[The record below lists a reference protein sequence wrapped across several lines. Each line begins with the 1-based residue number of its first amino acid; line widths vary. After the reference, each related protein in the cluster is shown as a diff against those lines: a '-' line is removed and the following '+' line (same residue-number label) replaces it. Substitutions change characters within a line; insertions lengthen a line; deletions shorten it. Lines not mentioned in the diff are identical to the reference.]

1 MIIKNVKI
9 VTLNEVIDNGYIEI
23 KEGLISNIVAG
34 EYTGCEETIDG
45 LGKIA
50 MPGFIDVHTHGSCG
64 IDFMDAMEEDY
75 KVIETAFYEEGITS
89 FLATTLTSDIE
100 SMKRVSTV
108 VKNVI
113 DDIPAL
119 VGIHLEGPYINK
131 VYKGAQNETFIREP
145 SVDELNEL
153 IKASGA
159 NIRLITM
166 APELKGSI
174 EFIKEAVKNN
184 ITISAGHSNATFAD
198 VEKAIEAGLTN
209 VTHTHNAMSKH
220 DHKNPGIVTAAFY
233 FDELYTECICDA
245 IHVHPNTLKTFYKIV
260 GPERFMIV
268 TDALLAKHSTVDKF
282 QLFNLDCTYR
292 DGAFYLVEAGN
303 LAGSALYMNQ
313 GLRNVKNICGAS
325 LVELARISS
334 YNQAKSLHFE
344 DRGEL
349 KVGKLADIVLVN
361 DEFEILNVYKLGREV
376 FRKANNFE
384 GV

>member
-9 VTLNEVIDNGYIEI
+9 VTFNKVIENGYIEV
-23 KEGLISNIVAG
+23 KNGLISNICSG
-34 EYTGCEETIDG
+34 EYKGNEEAIDG

-50 MPGFIDVHTHGSCG
+50 MPGFIDMHTHGSCG
-64 IDFMDAMEEDY
+64 IDFMDASESDY
-75 KVIETAFYEEGITS
+75 KLIEDAFYQEGITS
-89 FLATTLTSDIE
+89 FLATTLTSDID
-100 SMKRVSTV
+100 SMIRVSIT

-113 DDIPAL
+113 NDIPAL
-119 VGIHLEGPYINK
+119 VGVHLEGPYINK
-131 VYKGAQNETFIREP
+131 MYKGAQNEAFIREP
-145 SVDELNEL
+145 SVDELNRL
-153 IKASGA
+153 IEVSGG

-166 APELKGSI
+166 APEMNGSL
-174 EFIKEAVKNN
+174 EFIKEATKHN

-198 VEKAIEAGLTN
+198 IEKAIEVGLTN

-233 FDELYTECICDA
+233 FDKLYTECICDA

-268 TDALLAKHSTVDKF
+268 TDALLAKHSSVDKF

-303 LAGSALYMNQ
+303 LAGSALYMNH
-313 GLRNVKNICGAS
+313 GLRNVRDICGAT

-334 YNQAKSLHFE
+334 YNQAKSLHLE
-344 DRGEL
+344 DRGVLE
-349 KVGKLADIVLVN
+349 VGKLADIVLVN
-361 DEFEILNVYKLGREV
+361 ENFDILKVFKLGKEV
-376 FRKANNFE
+376 FSK
-384 GV
+384 

>member
-9 VTLNEVIDNGYIEI
+9 VTLNEVIENGYIEV
-23 KEGLISNIVAG
+23 KDGLISNISSG
-34 EYTGCEETIDG
+34 EYTGNLEAVDG

-50 MPGFIDVHTHGSCG
+50 MPGFVDMHTHGSCG
-64 IDFMDAMEEDY
+64 IDFMDANEEDY
-75 KVIETAFYEEGITS
+75 KTIEQAFYEEGITS
-89 FLATTLTSDIE
+89 FLATTLTSDID

-113 DDIPAL
+113 EDIPAL
-119 VGIHLEGPYINK
+119 VGVHLEGPYINK
-131 VYKGAQNETFIREP
+131 AYKGAQNEAFIREP
-145 SVDELNEL
+145 SVSELHEL
-153 IKASGA
+153 IEASGS

-166 APELKGSI
+166 APEVNGSI

-209 VTHTHNAMSKH
+209 ITHTHNAMSKH

-303 LAGSALYMNQ
+303 LAGSALYMNH
-313 GLRNVKNICGAS
+313 GLRNVRNICGAS
-325 LVELARISS
+325 LVELARISA
-334 YNQAKSLHFE
+334 YNQAKSLHLN
-344 DRGEL
+344 DRGSLE
-349 KVGKLADIVLVN
+349 VGKLADIVLVN
-361 DEFEILNVYKLGREV
+361 DNFDILNVYKLGKEV
-376 FRKANNFE
+376 YKA
-384 GV
+384 

>member
-1 MIIKNVKI
+1 MIIKNIKI
-9 VTLNEVIDNGYIEI
+9 VTLNEVIEKGYVEFNN
-23 KEGLISNIVAG
+23 GLITNIQSG
-34 EYTGCEETIDG
+34 EYLGNEEAIDG

-50 MPGFIDVHTHGSCG
+50 MPGFIDMHTHGSCG
-64 IDFMDAMEEDY
+64 IDFMDATEDDY
-75 KVIETAFYEEGITS
+75 NIIEKAFYEEGITS

-100 SMKRVSTV
+100 SMKRVSSV

-113 DDIPAL
+113 NDIPSL
-119 VGIHLEGPYINK
+119 VGVHLEGPYINK
-131 VYKGAQNETFIREP
+131 VYKGAQNEAFIREP
-145 SVDELNEL
+145 SISELNEL
-153 IKASGA
+153 IEASDA

-166 APELKGSI
+166 APELNGSL

-198 VEKAIEAGLTN
+198 IEKAIEAGLTN
-209 VTHTHNAMSKH
+209 ITHTHNAMSKH

-292 DGAFYLVEAGN
+292 DGAFYLVDAGN

-313 GLRNVKNICGAS
+313 GLKNVKNICGAS
-325 LVELARISS
+325 LVELARVSS
-334 YNQAKSLHFE
+334 YNQAKSLHLD
-344 DRGEL
+344 DRGEIA
-349 KVGKLADIVLVN
+349 VGKLADIVLVN
-361 DEFEILNVYKLGREV
+361 DDFDILNVYKLGKEV
-376 FRKANNFE
+376 FVK
-384 GV
+384 